1 MTLDFGVLMQD
12 GNLPLL
18 LQGLWVTIRMTF
30 LALILSCFI
39 GLVVGLG
46 GMSKGKI
53 ISSLSAVYLAWF
65 RGTPLLVQLMLLYYG
80 LAISLNIDFSASVA
94 GVLGLGMYSGAYVS
108 EIVRGAIQSI
118 DRGQMEAGRS
128 LGLSHWQ
135 TMFKVILPQAV
146 RRMLPPLANEF
157 IALTKNSSL
166 LSAITVAEL
175 MRAANTIVAD
185 NYRYFE
191 IYLTIAIF
199 YFVVNFII
207 STLIRILERKL
218 NVEGARS

>member
-1 MTLDFGVLMQD
+1 MALDFGILMQD

-39 GLVVGLG
+39 GLVIGLG
-46 GMSKGKI
+46 GMSKVKW
-53 ISSLSAVYLAWF
+53 ISALSAAYLAWF

-80 LAISLNIDFSASVA
+80 LAISLHIDFSASVA
-94 GVLGLGMYSGAYVS
+94 GILGLGMYSGAYVS

-166 LSAITVAEL
+166 LSVITVAEL

-185 NYRYFE
+185 NYKYFE

-199 YFVVNFII
+199 YFVVNFVI
-207 STLIRILERKL
+207 SALIRILERKL

>member
-1 MTLDFGVLMQD
+1 MALDFGVLWQD

-39 GLVVGLG
+39 GLVIGLG
-46 GMSKGKI
+46 SMSKVKW
-53 ISSLSAVYLAWF
+53 ISGISATYLAWF

-80 LAISLNIDFSASVA
+80 LAISLHIDFSASVA

-166 LSAITVAEL
+166 LSVITVAEL

-185 NYRYFE
+185 NYKYFE

-199 YFVVNFII
+199 YFVVNFVI
-207 STLIRILERKL
+207 STLIKILERKL
-218 NVEGARS
+218 NVEGVRS

>member
-1 MTLDFGVLMQD
+1 MALDFGVLLQD
-12 GNLPLL
+12 ENLPLL
-18 LQGLWVTIRMTF
+18 LHGLWVTIRMTF

-39 GLVVGLG
+39 GLVIGLG
-46 GMSKGKI
+46 SMSKYKW
-53 ISSLSAVYLAWF
+53 ISSLCATYLAWF

-80 LAISLNIDFSASVA
+80 LAISLNIDLTASLA

-135 TMFKVILPQAV
+135 SMFKVILPQAI

-166 LSAITVAEL
+166 LSVITVAEL

-185 NYRYFE
+185 NYKYFE

-199 YFVVNFII
+199 YFVVNYGI
-207 STLIRILERKL
+207 SVLIRLLERKL
-218 NVEGARS
+218 NVEGVRS

>member
-1 MTLDFGVLMQD
+1 MALDFGVLLQD
-12 GNLPLL
+12 ENLPLL
-18 LQGLWVTIRMTF
+18 LHGLWVTIRMTF

-39 GLVVGLG
+39 GLVIGLG
-46 GMSKGKI
+46 SMSKYKW
-53 ISSLSAVYLAWF
+53 ISSLCATYLAWF

-80 LAISLNIDFSASVA
+80 LAISLNIDLTASLA

-135 TMFKVILPQAV
+135 TMFKVILPQAI

-166 LSAITVAEL
+166 LSVITVAEL

-185 NYRYFE
+185 NYKYFE

-199 YFVVNFII
+199 YFVVNYGI
-207 STLIRILERKL
+207 SVLIRLLERKL
-218 NVEGARS
+218 NVEGVRS

>member
-1 MTLDFGVLMQD
+1 MTLDFGILLQD
-12 GNLPLL
+12 ENLPLL

-39 GLVVGLG
+39 GLVIGLG
-46 GMSKGKI
+46 SMSKYKW
-53 ISSLSAVYLAWF
+53 ISSLCATYLAWF

-80 LAISLNIDFSASVA
+80 LAISLNIDLTASLA

-135 TMFKVILPQAV
+135 TMFKVILPQAI

-166 LSAITVAEL
+166 LSVITVAEL

-185 NYRYFE
+185 NYKYFE
-191 IYLTIAIF
+191 IYLTIAVF
-199 YFVVNFII
+199 YFVVNYGI
-207 STLIRILERKL
+207 SVLIRLLERKL
-218 NVEGARS
+218 NVEGVRS

>member
-1 MTLDFGVLMQD
+1 
-12 GNLPLL
+12 
-18 LQGLWVTIRMTF
+18 
-30 LALILSCFI
+30 
-39 GLVVGLG
+39 
-46 GMSKGKI
+46 
-53 ISSLSAVYLAWF
+53 
-65 RGTPLLVQLMLLYYG
+65 MLLYYG
-80 LAISLNIDFSASVA
+80 LAISLHIDFSASVA

-135 TMFKVILPQAV
+135 TMFKVILPQAI

-166 LSAITVAEL
+166 LSVITVAEL

-185 NYRYFE
+185 NYKYFE

-199 YFVVNFII
+199 YFVVNFVI
-207 STLIRILERKL
+207 STLIKILERKL
-218 NVEGARS
+218 NVEGVRS

>member
-1 MTLDFGVLMQD
+1 MDFGVLLQD
-12 GNLPLL
+12 ENLPLL
-18 LQGLWVTIRMTF
+18 LHGLWVTIRMTF

-39 GLVVGLG
+39 GLVIGLG
-46 GMSKGKI
+46 SMSKYKW
-53 ISSLSAVYLAWF
+53 ISSLCATYLAWF

-80 LAISLNIDFSASVA
+80 LAISLNIDLTASLA

-135 TMFKVILPQAV
+135 SMFKVILPQAI

-166 LSAITVAEL
+166 LSVITVAEL

-185 NYRYFE
+185 NYKYFE

-199 YFVVNFII
+199 YFVVNYGI
-207 STLIRILERKL
+207 SVLIRLLERKL
-218 NVEGARS
+218 NVEGVRS